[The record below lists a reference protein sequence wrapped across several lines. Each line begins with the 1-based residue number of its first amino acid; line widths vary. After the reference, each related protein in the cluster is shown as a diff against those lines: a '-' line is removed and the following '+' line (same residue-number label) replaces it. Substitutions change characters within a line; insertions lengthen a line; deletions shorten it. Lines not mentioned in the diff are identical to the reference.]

1 MGLKVSLDTLD
12 RRKPSC
18 LARELK
24 HDSLVVQPYN
34 LVNVLTVL
42 SQLSFFFC
50 AWDSISITERLVKFM
65 TVGLIVT
72 VYDSCVF
79 NVEC

>member
-42 SQLSFFFC
+42 SQLLFSC
-50 AWDSISITERLVKFM
+50 AWDSISVAERLVKFM

-72 VYDSCVF
+72 VDDSCIF